1 MSKGGST
8 KQTENSTQAVQ
19 LPAWMS
25 SAGENLFNKTMA
37 DSASHPVTGYN
48 GEMTAPT
55 AANQAQASGQAAASS
70 GAGQGQVALGSRV
83 ALSGTGQGDRVGT
96 SNFDSAAADRYM
108 SPYLKDVQGRTV
120 ADMMRTGQMQL
131 DDLGDSAAANHA
143 FGGTRQAVAQGEA
156 TKGINS
162 NILDYLAKS
171 NQAGY
176 ENAQGQFNTDTD
188 RQLGASTTN
197 AGLDQQELDRRVA
210 TGAALGNLG
219 QQASGVNSEGIMNLL
234 RTGGA
239 DQQTRDS
246 ADQAAYNEFLRMQ
259 DGSVSRDQDIMSIL
273 AGTPRNVTTNT
284 SGTTKST
291 QNPGWLNTALGV
303 GGMAA
308 SFFSDERLK
317 RDIVKVGELDDG
329 LSVVDFNYRDGLG
342 LPEGRF
348 RGVIA
353 QDVARLRPHALGPVV
368 AGFATVNYD
377 RLEA

>member
-1 MSKGGST
+1 
-8 KQTENSTQAVQ
+8 
-19 LPAWMS
+19 
-25 SAGENLFNKTMA
+25 
-37 DSASHPVTGYN
+37 
-48 GEMTAPT
+48 
-55 AANQAQASGQAAASS
+55 
-70 GAGQGQVALGSRV
+70 
-83 ALSGTGQGDRVGT
+83 
-96 SNFDSAAADRYM
+96 
-108 SPYLKDVQGRTV
+108 
-120 ADMMRTGQMQL
+120 
-131 DDLGDSAAANHA
+131 
-143 FGGTRQAVAQGEA
+143 
-156 TKGINS
+156 
-162 NILDYLAKS
+162 
-171 NQAGY
+171 
-176 ENAQGQFNTDTD
+176 
-188 RQLGASTTN
+188 
-197 AGLDQQELDRRVA
+197 
-210 TGAALGNLG
+210 
-219 QQASGVNSEGIMNLL
+219 VNSEGIMNLL

-353 QDVARLRPHALGPVV
+353 QDVARLRPHALGPTIN
-368 AGFATVNYD
+368 GYATVNASLAAQ
-377 RLEA
+377 RLED